1 MSIQN
6 CLLRAIHYV
15 ANGEPSWSHFL
26 HASMASASSPKRDL
40 GNGIRILVDESTFPE
55 QKLSENLGGLP
66 VGGVE
71 SP

>member
-1 MSIQN
+1 MES
-6 CLLRAIHYV
+6 RVGAISCMHLWL
-15 ANGEPSWSHFL
+15 PHPPL
-26 HASMASASSPKRDL
+26 KRDL

-55 QKLSENLGGLP
+55 QKLSENLGALP